1 MALTVTCLWAQLMP
15 GLSASWRELYAQKS
29 REDMVELLL
38 SDRRTNPDLMARESG
53 RTPLLDALI
62 MNNDKIVALLL
73 AAGANT
79 RIADRMWL
87 SPAMLLEAPSVEARY
102 KLVQQH
108 SRNPR
113 DLKMA

>member
-1 MALTVTCLWAQLMP
+1 
-15 GLSASWRELYAQKS
+15 
-29 REDMVELLL
+29 
-38 SDRRTNPDLMARESG
+38 
-53 RTPLLDALI
+53 

-79 RIADRMWL
+79 KIADRMWL

-108 SRNPR
+108 STNLR
-113 DLKMA
+113 DLKCFESNCDNSTSQSQPEQC

>member
-1 MALTVTCLWAQLMP
+1 
-15 GLSASWRELYAQKS
+15 
-29 REDMVELLL
+29 
-38 SDRRTNPDLMARESG
+38 MARESG

-79 RIADRMWL
+79 KIADRMWL

-108 SRNPR
+108 FTNPR
-113 DLKMA
+113 DLKCFESNCDSSTSQSQPEQC

>member
-1 MALTVTCLWAQLMP
+1 
-15 GLSASWRELYAQKS
+15 
-29 REDMVELLL
+29 
-38 SDRRTNPDLMARESG
+38 MARDSG

-79 RIADRMWL
+79 KIADRMWL

-108 SRNPR
+108 STNPR
-113 DLKMA
+113 DLKCFESNCDSSTSQSQPEQC